1 MRTKQQVVKCCPP
14 AGACPEQVERAGMT
28 VACIGMGDSKTARI
42 GWIDEFKGFV
52 LLLVCLYHVEQSFP
66 QAQMGMLHLSA
77 LRMSAF
83 FFISGML
90 FSTRRFGNFKDYFIH
105 KTRVLLVPY
114 ILLSLLFLALDPV
127 LYNFDLFPK
136 APRMTVM
143 NIRPEIAT
151 IWDYIYWNLAKIFVA
166 GKSSIG
172 SGPLWFVFTLYSVSL
187 IFYGV
192 QKVAI
197 CVTNKGRS
205 PVKPG
210 MTSRVIIALIAI
222 ASLAGG
228 WLLYVNHIRLPL
240 GIERDLTVLFFFANG
255 WLCKGELKDPRLR
268 GDDKKERGNGSHA
281 KSTLSLIVATTVA
294 FAAYAYLEVPDPNF
308 SIMNNDLGK
317 SLPIFV
323 ASSIF
328 GIAGLVAAFILADK
342 LPNIAPIRFIKGI
355 LRNISRNAL
364 VILAVHWYILLVMRL
379 LFREAINKPGIA
391 YLAIPIVIAV
401 VIGAIPLFRCK
412 LYKLLGKQ
420 KISVRESLSIRD

>member
-1 MRTKQQVVKCCPP
+1 M
-14 AGACPEQVERAGMT
+14 
-28 VACIGMGDSKTARI
+28 ARI

-52 LLLVCLYHVEQSFP
+52 LLLVCLYHVEQAFP

-90 FSTRRFGNFKDYFIH
+90 FSTRRFPDFKSYLVH

-114 ILLSLLFLALDPV
+114 ILLSLLFLVLDPV

-143 NIRPEIAT
+143 NIKPEIAT
-151 IWDYIYWNLAKIFVA
+151 VWDYIYWNLAKIIVA

-187 IFYGV
+187 LFYGV
-192 QKVAI
+192 QKVA
-197 CVTNKGRS
+197 GRIS
-205 PVKPG
+205 VRRGREIPACAG
-210 MTSRVIIALIAI
+210 MTTGIIALAAI
-222 ASLAGG
+222 TSLAGG
-228 WLLYVNHIRLPL
+228 WFLYVNHIRLPL

-255 WLCKGELKDPRLR
+255 WLCKGALKDPRLGSATLTTGR
-268 GDDKKERGNGSHA
+268 GDDVRGKNILA
-281 KSTLSLIVATTVA
+281 LVAATIVA

-317 SLPIFV
+317 SLPVFL
-323 ASSIF
+323 ASSFF
-328 GIAGLVAAFILADK
+328 GIAGLVATFMFADK
-342 LPNIAPIRFIKGI
+342 LPNIAPFRIIKGI

-364 VILAVHWYILLVMRL
+364 VILAVHWYTLLVMRL
-379 LFREAINKPGIA
+379 LFRDTFNKPGIV
-391 YLAIPIVIAV
+391 YLVIPVVAAV
-401 VIGAIPLFRCK
+401 VIVAIPLFRCK
-412 LYKLLGKQ
+412 LYRLRGKQ
-420 KISVRESLSIRD
+420 KISVRESLSIED

>member
-1 MRTKQQVVKCCPP
+1 MSDK
-14 AGACPEQVERAGMT
+14 A
-28 VACIGMGDSKTARI
+28 TARI

-90 FSTRRFGNFKDYFIH
+90 FSTRRFDNFKDYFIH
-105 KTRVLLVPY
+105 KTYVLLVPY

-127 LYNFDLFPK
+127 LYNFSLFPK

-143 NIRPEIAT
+143 NIHPHIAT
-151 IWDYIYWNLAKIFVA
+151 VWDYIYWNLAKIFVA

-192 QKVAI
+192 QKIVPKKFI
-197 CVTNKGRS
+197 FFVS
-205 PVKPG
+205 
-210 MTSRVIIALIAI
+210 L

-228 WLLYVNHIRLPL
+228 WLLYRHHIRLPL
-240 GIERDLTVLFFFANG
+240 GIERDLTVLFFFACG
-255 WLCKGELKDPRLR
+255 YICKGIIQKHLC
-268 GDDKKERGNGSHA
+268 DKGKNRIPW
-281 KSTLSLIVATTVA
+281 SLVAATSITA
-294 FAAYAYLEVPDPNF
+294 FILYAAFEVPDPNF

-323 ASSIF
+323 ASSFF
-328 GIAGLVAAFILADK
+328 GIAGLVTAFVAIDRIPGILP
-342 LPNIAPIRFIKGI
+342 LRLVKGI

-364 VILAVHWYILLVMRL
+364 VILAVHWYTLLVMRL
-379 LFREAINKPGIA
+379 LFKPEINRPGIA
-391 YLAIPIVIAV
+391 YIAIPIIIAV

-420 KISVRESLSIRD
+420 KISARESLNIKD

>member
-1 MRTKQQVVKCCPP
+1 MSDKAT
-14 AGACPEQVERAGMT
+14 
-28 VACIGMGDSKTARI
+28 RI

-151 IWDYIYWNLAKIFVA
+151 VWDYIYWNLAKIFVA

-187 IFYGV
+187 LFYGV
-192 QKVAI
+192 QCAARKISEILSPLRGSRMTAG
-197 CVTNKGRS
+197 VT
-205 PVKPG
+205 
-210 MTSRVIIALIAI
+210 ALAAI

-228 WLLYVNHIRLPL
+228 WILYANHIRLPL

-255 WLCKGELKDPRLR
+255 WLCKGALKDPRLR

-281 KSTLSLIVATTVA
+281 KSTLSLIVATIVA

-317 SLPIFV
+317 DLRIFV
-323 ASSIF
+323 ASSFF
-328 GIAGLVAAFILADK
+328 GIAGLIGTFVLADK
-342 LPNIAPIRFIKGI
+342 LPDAAPVRIAKGI

-364 VILAVHWYILLVMRL
+364 VILAVHWYTLLVMRL
-379 LFREAINKPGIA
+379 LFKPEINRPGIA
-391 YLAIPIVIAV
+391 YLAIPVVIAV
-401 VIGAIPLFRCK
+401 VIGTIPLFRCK

>member
-1 MRTKQQVVKCCPP
+1 MVLSNQT
-14 AGACPEQVERAGMT
+14 
-28 VACIGMGDSKTARI
+28 RI

-52 LLLVCLYHVEQSFP
+52 LLLVCLYHVEQSFSY
-66 QAQMGMLHLSA
+66 ANMGMLHLSA

-90 FSTRRFGNFKDYFIH
+90 FSTRRFPNFKSYFIH
-105 KTRVLLVPY
+105 KSKVLLLPY

-127 LYNFDLFPK
+127 VYNFDLFPK

-143 NIRPEIAT
+143 NIRPEIASV
-151 IWDYIYWNLAKIFVA
+151 WDYIYWNLAKIFVA

-187 IFYGV
+187 MFYGV
-192 QKVAI
+192 QKFA
-197 CVTNKGRS
+197 
-205 PVKPG
+205 
-210 MTSRVIIALIAI
+210 SRLKAPRAATIIIAI

-228 WLLYVNHIRLPL
+228 WLLYRHHIRLPL
-240 GIERDLTVLFFFANG
+240 GIERDLTVLFFFACG
-255 WLCKGELKDPRLR
+255 WLSKEPIRNTLCGKG
-268 GDDKKERGNGSHA
+268 KKGIPW
-281 KSTLSLIVATTVA
+281 SLVVASSITTFILYAA
-294 FAAYAYLEVPDPNF
+294 FEIPDPNF

-323 ASSIF
+323 ASSFF
-328 GIAGLVAAFILADK
+328 GIAGLVTAFVAADK
-342 LPNIAPIRFIKGI
+342 IPNIGPIRILKGI

-379 LFREAINKPGIA
+379 LFRATFNKPGVAYISIA
-391 YLAIPIVIAV
+391 IVAAGVIA
-401 VIGAIPLFRCK
+401 AIPLFRCK

-420 KISVRESLSIRD
+420 PASVRESLNIRD

>member
-1 MRTKQQVVKCCPP
+1 MSN
-14 AGACPEQVERAGMT
+14 G
-28 VACIGMGDSKTARI
+28 TARI

-52 LLLVCLYHVEQSFP
+52 LLLVCLFHVEQSFSC
-66 QAQMGMLHLSA
+66 ANMGMLHLSA
-77 LRMSAF
+77 MRMSAF

-90 FSTRRFGNFKDYFIH
+90 FSTRRFPNFKSYLIH

-143 NIRPEIAT
+143 NIRPEIAGV
-151 IWDYIYWNLAKIFVA
+151 WDYIYWNLAKIFVA

-187 IFYGV
+187 MFYGV
-192 QKVAI
+192 QKA
-197 CVTNKGRS
+197 
-205 PVKPG
+205 
-210 MTSRVIIALIAI
+210 MTSKVITAIIAIV
-222 ASLAGG
+222 SLAGG
-228 WLLYVNHIRLPL
+228 WLLYKNHIRLPL

-255 WLCKGELKDPRLR
+255 WLCKGFIKADSGFRR
-268 GDDKKERGNGSHA
+268 NDRRRACGTV
-281 KSTLSLIVATTVA
+281 TLVIAAIVS
-294 FAAYAYLEVPDPNF
+294 FCAYAYIEIPDPNF

-317 SLPIFV
+317 DFRIFV
-323 ASSIF
+323 ASSVF
-328 GIAGLVAAFILADK
+328 GIAGLVSAFVLADK
-342 LPNIAPIRFIKGI
+342 IPNIAPVRIIKGI

-379 LFREAINKPGIA
+379 LFRETFNRPGIA
-391 YLAIPIVIAV
+391 YASIAIVAAGVIA
-401 VIGAIPLFRCK
+401 AIPLFRCK

-420 KISVRESLSIRD
+420 PASVRDALNIQE

>member
-1 MRTKQQVVKCCPP
+1 MSDK
-14 AGACPEQVERAGMT
+14 
-28 VACIGMGDSKTARI
+28 VAARI

-90 FSTRRFGNFKDYFIH
+90 FSTRRFGNFKSYLVH

-143 NIRPEIAT
+143 NIKPEIAT
-151 IWDYIYWNLAKIFVA
+151 VWDYIYWNLAKIFVA

-187 IFYGV
+187 LFYGV
-192 QKVAI
+192 QCAARKI
-197 CVTNKGRS
+197 SEILS
-205 PVKPG
+205 PLRGSRMTAG
-210 MTSRVIIALIAI
+210 MTALAAI

-255 WLCKGELKDPRLR
+255 WLCKGALKDPRLR
-268 GDDKKERGNGSHA
+268 GDDVRGKNILA
-281 KSTLSLIVATTVA
+281 LIAATIVS
-294 FAAYAYLEVPDPNF
+294 FAAYAYIEVPDPNF

-317 SLPIFV
+317 SLPVFL
-323 ASSIF
+323 ASSFF
-328 GIAGLVAAFILADK
+328 GIAGLVATFMFADK
-342 LPNIAPIRFIKGI
+342 LPNIAPFRIIKGI

-379 LFREAINKPGIA
+379 LFRDTFNKPGIA
-391 YLAIPIVIAV
+391 YFSIAIVATGVIA
-401 VIGAIPLFRCK
+401 AIPLFRCK
-412 LYKLLGKQ
+412 LYRLLGKE
-420 KISVRESLSIRD
+420 KIGVRESLSIKD

>member
-1 MRTKQQVVKCCPP
+1 MSDK
-14 AGACPEQVERAGMT
+14 
-28 VACIGMGDSKTARI
+28 VATRI

-143 NIRPEIAT
+143 NIRSEIAT
-151 IWDYIYWNLAKIFVA
+151 VWDYIYWNLAKIFVA

-192 QKVAI
+192 QCAARKISEILSPLRGSRMTAG
-197 CVTNKGRS
+197 VT
-205 PVKPG
+205 VL
-210 MTSRVIIALIAI
+210 AAI

-228 WLLYVNHIRLPL
+228 WFLYVNHIRLPH

-255 WLCKGELKDPRLR
+255 WLCKGALKDPRLR

-294 FAAYAYLEVPDPNF
+294 FAAYAYIEVPDPNF

-328 GIAGLVAAFILADK
+328 GIAGLVTAFVAADK
-342 LPNIAPIRFIKGI
+342 IPNIAPIRFIKGI

-364 VILAVHWYILLVMRL
+364 VILAVHWYTLLVMRL